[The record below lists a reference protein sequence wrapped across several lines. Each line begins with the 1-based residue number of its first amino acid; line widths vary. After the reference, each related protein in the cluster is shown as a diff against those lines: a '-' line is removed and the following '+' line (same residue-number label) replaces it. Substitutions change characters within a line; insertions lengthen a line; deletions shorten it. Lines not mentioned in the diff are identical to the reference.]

1 MKMSF
6 ASLLVIAFLCL
17 QAVPAASLV
26 ADGQAHGFE
35 FHNVTVLVK
44 DDAGNPVGMA
54 FVKAFS
60 PDWGIMYPHFE
71 EWGIAGDDGSY
82 RFSLPTGSWIFI
94 ASSGWDYAVTNLGK
108 GLFLETTAYIDD
120 DALIILKPH
129 NAISFTILNETGE
142 NLPVDEMYTL
152 LSNFIP
158 AIPPAFVGI
167 PANGFLTLYTNFKDC
182 DLTVVAIKRPSYDSD
197 GYILVKNLTTRHTD
211 HIISS
216 ANTSKLLLTAYEPDG
231 NLSIYW
237 NVEFRLPELYLGHWA
252 YSFQLTGK
260 DIFHITPG
268 NLVLNPRY
276 TPPEGWYYYFESIA
290 LSLEANREQSYYFG
304 GKGTFRFWVIK
315 ENTQLWFDFRDEFGN
330 ILAFYSDP
338 MGERNITLRIFEE
351 GREVYTDNLGKYI
364 PGTLF
369 FGIGRTFSDLAT
381 FELFIEIG
389 PFGGLGNISTS
400 GLLYDANR
408 LVKFREMQS
417 DSFIFHVPVE
427 YFWNVSGQM
436 RDRVFIYS
444 LETVYRS
451 MGDFLEEELQVIP
464 HRAEVNLEWCG
475 VGGTNFVGFGLGVA
489 RWPTHVHP
497 GWLGVLSHEL
507 GHLYSFTP
515 PLIYYVECPLFCE
528 SLATYLGIEA
538 VASLYGHNVRLWYWG
553 THPGFFDY
561 LADDDAVSEIE
572 RMQFIFFYLHRLY
585 GSEIHR
591 QFIRLWAGDTFLMRG
606 LMDKG
611 FDLNE
616 TMIILYSY
624 LARENLAWL
633 FQIAGYNVS
642 EETVEKGLAVIESGI
657 DFAEPWQAY
666 DENEKNGKIETGELI
681 KAIKDWLN
689 DKLKTADLINVIRKW
704 LEC

>member
-1 MKMSF
+1 
-6 ASLLVIAFLCL
+6 
-17 QAVPAASLV
+17 
-26 ADGQAHGFE
+26 
-35 FHNVTVLVK
+35 
-44 DDAGNPVGMA
+44 
-54 FVKAFS
+54 
-60 PDWGIMYPHFE
+60 
-71 EWGIAGDDGSY
+71 
-82 RFSLPTGSWIFI
+82 
-94 ASSGWDYAVTNLGK
+94 
-108 GLFLETTAYIDD
+108 
-120 DALIILKPH
+120 
-129 NAISFTILNETGE
+129 
-142 NLPVDEMYTL
+142 
-152 LSNFIP
+152 
-158 AIPPAFVGI
+158 
-167 PANGFLTLYTNFKDC
+167 
-182 DLTVVAIKRPSYDSD
+182 
-197 GYILVKNLTTRHTD
+197 
-211 HIISS
+211 
-216 ANTSKLLLTAYEPDG
+216 
-231 NLSIYW
+231 
-237 NVEFRLPELYLGHWA
+237 
-252 YSFQLTGK
+252 
-260 DIFHITPG
+260 
-268 NLVLNPRY
+268 
-276 TPPEGWYYYFESIA
+276 
-290 LSLEANREQSYYFG
+290 
-304 GKGTFRFWVIK
+304 
-315 ENTQLWFDFRDEFGN
+315 
-330 ILAFYSDP
+330 
-338 MGERNITLRIFEE
+338 
-351 GREVYTDNLGKYI
+351 
-364 PGTLF
+364 
-369 FGIGRTFSDLAT
+369 
-381 FELFIEIG
+381 
-389 PFGGLGNISTS
+389 
-400 GLLYDANR
+400 
-408 LVKFREMQS
+408 
-417 DSFIFHVPVE
+417 
-427 YFWNVSGQM
+427 
-436 RDRVFIYS
+436 VFIYS